1 MKALL
6 SVSFG
11 TSYEETR
18 AKTIDVVDGKLAADF
33 PNRAFYSAWTS
44 GMIVAKVR
52 KERGELHYTL
62 DEAFARLVHD
72 GVDDLLVATMCLM
85 NGHEMKKI
93 TEYVET
99 WLSGGEGR
107 TARLAEPILTSEED
121 RKAIAAVLC
130 DEFADVPEDEAVML
144 MGHGSPGGPNEVYS
158 QIQYEL
164 ASLGGTRFFMGTVEG
179 EPTFEDALELLKESG
194 VRRVHLA
201 PFMVVAGDHARN
213 DLSGDDDD
221 SWKNMLEAQGFETV
235 VTLRGLG
242 ELKAFQDLVCVH
254 ARMAPVME

>member
-1 MKALL
+1 M
-6 SVSFG
+6 
-11 TSYEETR
+11 
-18 AKTIDVVDGKLAADF
+18 
-33 PNRAFYSAWTS
+33 
-44 GMIVAKVR
+44 
-52 KERGELHYTL
+52 
-62 DEAFARLVHD
+62 
-72 GVDDLLVATMCLM
+72 
-85 NGHEMKKI
+85 
-93 TEYVET
+93 
-99 WLSGGEGR
+99 
-107 TARLAEPILTSEED
+107 
-121 RKAIAAVLC
+121 
-130 DEFADVPEDEAVML
+130 
-144 MGHGSPGGPNEVYS
+144 YS
-158 QIQYEL
+158 QIQDEL
-164 ASLGGTRFFMGTVEG
+164 AALTGEKFFMGTVEG

>member
-1 MKALL
+1 MKGLL

-33 PNRAFYSAWTS
+33 PDRTFYSAWTS
-44 GMIVAKVR
+44 GRIVSKIRA
-52 KERGELHYTL
+52 ERGEMHYTL
-62 DEAFARLVHD
+62 DEVFARLVHD

-93 TEYVET
+93 TEYVEA
-99 WLSGGEGR
+99 WVRGGEGR
-107 TARLAEPILTSEED
+107 TAYLAKPILTSEED
-121 RKAIAAVLC
+121 RKVIAASLS
-130 DEFADVPEDEAVML
+130 DEFAGVPEDEAVLL

-158 QIQYEL
+158 QIQDEL

-179 EPTFEDALELLKESG
+179 EPTFEDALESLKASG

-221 SWKNMLEAQGFETV
+221 SWKNMLEAEGFETV

-242 ELKAFQDLVCVH
+242 EFKAFQDLVCVH
-254 ARMAPVME
+254 ARTAPVVD

>member
-33 PNRAFYSAWTS
+33 PDREFYSAWTS
-44 GMIVAKVR
+44 GKIVAKVR
-52 KERGELHYTL
+52 KERGEMHYTL

-85 NGHEMKKI
+85 NGHEMGKI
-93 TEYVET
+93 AEYVKA
-99 WLSGGEGR
+99 WLDGGEGR
-107 TARLAEPILTSEED
+107 TAYLAEPILTSEAD
-121 RKAIAAVLC
+121 RKVIAAALA
-130 DEFADVPEDEAVML
+130 DEFADVPEGEAVLL

-158 QIQYEL
+158 QIQDGL
-164 ASLGGTRFFMGTVEG
+164 AALDGTRFFMGTVEG
-179 EPTFEDALELLKESG
+179 TPTFEDALELLKASG
-194 VRRVHLA
+194 IRRVHLA

-242 ELKAFQDLVCVH
+242 EFKTFQDLVCMH
-254 ARMAPVME
+254 ARKAPVMD

>member
-6 SVSFG
+6 SVGFG

-18 AKTIDVVDGKLAADF
+18 AKTIDVIDGKLAADF
-33 PNRAFYSAWTS
+33 PDRKFYSAWTS

-52 KERGELHYTL
+52 KERGEMHYTL
-62 DEAFARLVHD
+62 DEVFARLVHD
-72 GVDDLLVATMCLM
+72 GVDDLLIATMCLM

-93 TEYVET
+93 AGYVET
-99 WLSGGEGR
+99 WLHGGEGR
-107 TARLAEPILTSEED
+107 TAYLAEPILTSEAD
-121 RKAIAAVLC
+121 RKAIAASLV
-130 DEFADVPEDEAVML
+130 DEFADVPEGEAVLL

-158 QIQYEL
+158 QIQDEL
-164 ASLGGTRFFMGTVEG
+164 ASLAGAKFFMGTVEG
-179 EPTFEDALELLKESG
+179 EPTFEDALNLLKESG

-213 DLSGDDDD
+213 DLSGADDD
-221 SWKNMLEAQGFETV
+221 SWQNMLEAQGFETV

-242 ELKAFQDLVCVH
+242 EFKAFQDLVCVH
-254 ARMAPVME
+254 ARKAPVVK

>member
-33 PNRAFYSAWTS
+33 PDRAFYSAWTS
-44 GMIVAKVR
+44 GRIVAKIR
-52 KERGELHYTL
+52 KERGEMHYTL
-62 DEAFARLVHD
+62 DEAFARLTHD

-85 NGHEMKKI
+85 NGHEMGKI
-93 TEYVET
+93 AEYAQT
-99 WLSGGEGR
+99 WVREGEGR
-107 TARLAEPILTSEED
+107 TARLAEPILASQED
-121 RKAIAAVLC
+121 RKAMAAALGDAFAEVPEGEAVL
-130 DEFADVPEDEAVML
+130 L

-158 QIQYEL
+158 QIQHEL
-164 ASLGGTRFFMGTVEG
+164 DSLGGTRFFVGTVEG
-179 EPTFEDALELLKESG
+179 EPTFEDALAPLKASG
-194 VRRVHLA
+194 VRRVHLT

-221 SWKNMLEAQGFETV
+221 SWKNLLEAQGFETA

-242 ELKAFQDLVCVH
+242 ELKEFQDLVCEH
-254 ARMAPVME
+254 ARRAPVVE